1 MGPDEILRH
10 VRPLV
15 ISVDGA
21 GVVSEAWGGA
31 GDFVGYRANDFLGRT
46 VLDFVSADE
55 REAIASYFIRMGGQ
69 PIDAAAF
76 PMPFRTSIVGADGS
90 DHDVDVI
97 PTTVVRDD
105 GSRGWVI
112 VIVPLSLES
121 SVASALNAELAGA
134 SRGEVRQRLC
144 EELGYENTTGRWR
157 WFYVA
162 IDGSRE
168 VVHAPRTEGDVGA
181 ALQRAVDA
189 GWRPWSTWRPSAGEG
204 AADDIDDVDPVT
216 LGLAAILTTCDPP
229 ADVAAVGR
237 GDAPPGHELGLS
249 WVPVDLEGDLVG
261 VYLEARWVPP
271 TVPAPLRAN
280 AAARVD
286 HLLDVTRLLAE
297 RWRDRDRLEL
307 AATRDSLTGLANRDV
322 LNDAVR
328 SARTP
333 SAILYI
339 DVDQFKSVND
349 QWGHAA
355 GDRLLG
361 LLARRIESACRPYDL
376 VARYGGDEFV
386 VLLVEV
392 DLDEATSIGQ
402 RVVES
407 VGAPLE
413 LTAGPARVS
422 VSVGVAAFTGDN
434 DPVDDADRAM
444 LRAKREGR
452 DRVVI
457 A

>member
-1 MGPDEILRH
+1 MDPDETLRH
-10 VRPLV
+10 LRPLV
-15 ISVDGA
+15 VVVNGG
-21 GVVSEAWGGA
+21 GVVTGAWGGA
-31 GDFVGYRANDFLGRT
+31 GGFMGRTAADFLGRN

-55 REAIASYFIRMGGQ
+55 RESIASYFVRMGGE

-76 PMPFRTSIVGADGS
+76 PMPFRTSVMGVDGS
-90 DHDVDVI
+90 DHDVDAI
-97 PTTVVRDD
+97 PTTVVLDD

-134 SRGEVRQRLC
+134 TRTEVRQRLC
-144 EELGYENTTGRWR
+144 EELGYENTNGRWR

-162 IDGSRE
+162 VDGAAE
-168 VVHAPRTEGDVGA
+168 IVHAPRSETEFGD

-189 GWRPWSTWRPSAGEG
+189 GWRPWSAWTLAGT
-204 AADDIDDVDPVT
+204 AVDVDPVT
-216 LGLAAILTTCDPP
+216 HGLAAIMTACDPP
-229 ADVAAVGR
+229 AETEGLRGVVAPAGY
-237 GDAPPGHELGLS
+237 ELAMA
-249 WVPVDLEGDLVG
+249 WVPVDLGGELVG

-271 TVPAPLRAN
+271 TTPAPLRVN

-297 RWRDRDRLEL
+297 RWRDRDRLER
-307 AATRDSLTGLANRDV
+307 AATRDSLTALANRDV

-328 SARTP
+328 SAREP
-333 SAILYI
+333 AAVLYVDI
-339 DVDQFKSVND
+339 DRFKSVND
-349 QWGHAA
+349 QWGHAT

-361 LLARRIESACRPYDL
+361 LLARRIEAACRPYDL

-386 VLLVEV
+386 VLLAEV
-392 DLDEATSIGQ
+392 DLETATAIGR

-413 LTAGPARVS
+413 LAVGPDRIS
-422 VSVGVAAFTGDN
+422 VSVGVATFTGDN
-434 DPVDDADRAM
+434 DPVDEADRAM

-452 DRVVI
+452 DRVAV

>member
-1 MGPDEILRH
+1 MDPADILRH
-10 VRPLV
+10 VRPLIV
-15 ISVDGA
+15 AVDGG
-21 GVVSEAWGGA
+21 GVVSDAWGGA
-31 GDFVGYRANDFLGRT
+31 GGFLGHTTDDFVGRN
-46 VLDFVSADE
+46 VLDFVSSDE
-55 REAIASYFIRMGGQ
+55 RAGIASYFLRLGGQ
-69 PIDAAAF
+69 PTDAVAL
-76 PMPFRTSIVGADGS
+76 PMPFRTSVVGGDGV

-97 PTTVVRDD
+97 PTTHVRDD

-134 SRGEVRQRLC
+134 TRTEVRQRLC

-162 IDGSRE
+162 VDGGAE
-168 VVHAPRTEGDVGA
+168 IVHAPRNEPEVGA

-189 GWRPWSTWRPSAGEG
+189 GWRPWSAWDPSKAT
-204 AADDIDDVDPVT
+204 DLIDPVT
-216 LGLAAILTTCDPP
+216 NGLAAFVTACDPP
-229 ADVAAVGR
+229 HEVEAVAR
-237 GDAPPGHELGLS
+237 STAPPGLELGMA
-249 WVPVDLEGDLVG
+249 WVPVDLEAELVG
-261 VYLEARWVPP
+261 VYVEARWVSP
-271 TVPAPLRAN
+271 TIVAPLRVN

-322 LNDAVR
+322 INDAVR
-328 SARTP
+328 SARDP
-333 SAILYI
+333 SAVLYI
-339 DVDQFKSVND
+339 DVDRFKTVND

-355 GDRLLG
+355 GDRLLF
-361 LLARRIESACRPYDL
+361 LLARRIEAACRPYDL

-392 DLDEATSIGQ
+392 DVAEATTIGE
-402 RVVES
+402 RVVAI

-413 LTAGPARVS
+413 LTSGPDRVS
-422 VSVGVAAFTGDN
+422 VSVGVAAFTRGG

-444 LRAKREGR
+444 LRAKRAGR
-452 DRVVI
+452 DRVAI
-457 A
+457 AP

>member
-1 MGPDEILRH
+1 MDPGDLLRH

-15 ISVDGA
+15 VAVDG
-21 GVVSEAWGGA
+21 GGMVTDAWGGA
-31 GDFVGYRANDFLGRT
+31 GGFLGRAT
-46 VLDFVSADE
+46 DDFLDRNVLDFISPDE
-55 REAIASYFIRMGGQ
+55 RDGIASYFLRLGGQ
-69 PIDAAAF
+69 PLDAVAL
-76 PMPFRTSIVGADGS
+76 PMPFRTSVVGGDGV

-97 PTTVVRDD
+97 PTTHVRDD
-105 GSRGWVI
+105 GTRGWVV

-121 SVASALNAELAGA
+121 SVATALNAELAGA
-134 SRGEVRQRLC
+134 TRAGVRQRLC

-162 IDGSRE
+162 VDGGTE
-168 VVHAPRTEGDVGA
+168 IVHAPRNEPEMGV

-189 GWRPWSTWRPSAGEG
+189 GWRPWSAWNPSMPTV
-204 AADDIDDVDPVT
+204 DIDPVT
-216 LGLAAILTTCDPP
+216 NGLAAFMTACDPP
-229 ADVAAVGR
+229 PEVDAVGR
-237 GDAPPGHELGLS
+237 SLAPPGLELAMS
-249 WVPVDLEGDLVG
+249 WVPVDLEADLVG
-261 VYLEARWVPP
+261 VYLEASWVSP
-271 TVPAPLRAN
+271 TVAAPLRVN

-322 LNDAVR
+322 LNDAVHA
-328 SARTP
+328 AREP
-333 SAILYI
+333 SAVLYI
-339 DVDQFKSVND
+339 DVDRFKSVND
-349 QWGHAA
+349 QWGHAT
-355 GDRLLG
+355 GDRLLF
-361 LLARRIESACRPYDL
+361 LLARRIEAACRPYDL

-392 DLDEATSIGQ
+392 DLDEATAIGE
-402 RVVES
+402 RVVAA

-413 LTAGPARVS
+413 ITSGPDRVS
-422 VSVGVAAFTGDN
+422 VSVGVAAFTRGG
-434 DPVDDADRAM
+434 DPVDGADRAM

-457 A
+457 AT